1 MKIDFNH
8 IDAIIFDLG
17 GVILNIDYQA
27 TIDAFT
33 DLGIENF
40 QEQFSQLKQN
50 KLFDD
55 YETGRI
61 SSQVFLDALQ
71 SILPVGVSNQ
81 AILDAWNA
89 ILKDLPPHRLHVL
102 EQVKKQK
109 PTFLLSN
116 TNDLHIQS
124 FNQYLSKTFNLDS
137 LAPYFDKL
145 YLSYE
150 VGMRKPDAE
159 IFEHVLNEQRLKPER
174 SLFIDD
180 TIIHIESARSLGIQ
194 TLHLTK
200 GMDIA
205 MLLTE

>member
-8 IDAIIFDLG
+8 IDAVIFDLG

-61 SSQVFLDALQ
+61 NSQAFLNALQ
-71 SILPVGVSNQ
+71 SILPSGVSSQ

-174 SLFIDD
+174 TLFIDD

-200 GMDIA
+200 GIDIA
-205 MLLTE
+205 MLLKE